1 MWKEDFNRGE
11 MIAVVLSEMDQI
23 VDAKAVRRYLTGEE
37 SLRWEKD
44 GLEVVW
50 YPGLDH
56 ATVWDTKERR
66 KPMLEIVRRFTMAA
80 SVGGAPNG
88 SVCQPIAAT
97 SGEDRFPTT
106 F

>member
-1 MWKEDFNRGE
+1 MWKEDFDRGE
-11 MIAVVLSEMDQI
+11 MVSVVLSEMDQI

-80 SVGGAPNG
+80 SVGDTPNG

-106 F
+106 Y

>member
-1 MWKEDFNRGE
+1 MWKEDFDRGK
-11 MIAVVLSEMDQI
+11 MVAVVLSEEDQI

-37 SLRWEKD
+37 RLRWEKD

-56 ATVWDTKERR
+56 ATVWDTRERR

-80 SVGGAPNG
+80 PVGGASNGPVAVPNG
-88 SVCQPIAAT
+88 
-97 SGEDRFPTT
+97 ED
-106 F
+106 